1 MICYYQSLKHKVSQR
16 KCQLIIFVNNLV
28 LFLQYII
35 LGKYNDDS
43 NISISGSNKEN
54 LKDLLFLDFKT
65 LNEWSHNN
73 YLIVSPENC
82 SCVCLGKDN
91 IDDDLVSSI

>member
-1 MICYYQSLKHKVSQR
+1 MICSYQSLKHKVSQR

-28 LFLQYII
+28 LFLQYTI